1 MTQTLI
7 GGTLDALE
15 AFILDMFAKQPPPG
29 IPQLNVHVGRWMD
42 SPEKVSPIITLHEN
56 NQQDTGGAGKE
67 DWPHAR
73 AEGKD
78 SIQEMMGASSTFTM
92 YYRYSAQ
99 FQYLMTRSGESQEEA
114 LEKSRIIHAWLV
126 RLFNSASI
134 STLNQ
139 YGLVM
144 PTDFGETAYW
154 MRLNHYNVREGGG
167 PPRSFIFRSTFFL
180 TQLVSLPALC

>member
-1 MTQTLI
+1 MTDTLI
-7 GGTLDALE
+7 TGTLEALE
-15 AFILDMFAKQPPPG
+15 AFINDMFQKQPPPG
-29 IPQLNVHVGRWMD
+29 IAELNVHIGRWMD

-67 DWPHAR
+67 DWPHER
-73 AEGKD
+73 ATGSD
-78 SIQEMMGASSTFTM
+78 NIQEMMGDTSTFSM

-99 FQYLMTRSGESQEEA
+99 FQYFMTRSGENQEEA
-114 LEKSRIIHAWLV
+114 LEKSRVIHAWLV
-126 RLFNSASI
+126 RLFNAASI
-134 STLNQ
+134 STLSK
-139 YGLVM
+139 YGLQL
-144 PTDFGETAYW
+144 PTDYGETAYW